1 MSDKPSRGRIPALVL
16 ALLLVSASLVPS
28 AADAAVQ
35 ELSDTTVL
43 GAVEDELIVDPAIV
57 LNNIDVAVNR
67 GVVSLSGSVDNVLA
81 KERATRIAETVKGV
95 RSVVNR
101 IEVEPV
107 LLRSDTEIERDV
119 QDALLDNAA
128 TEAFE
133 VRVSVLDGE
142 VTLRGTVESWRE
154 KQLAGTV
161 AKGVRGVKGLENNI
175 DVVPVPDRPDE
186 EILADVQ
193 NALRWDA
200 LVDHAMIEAAVE
212 DGLVVLSGVVGSA
225 AEKRRAMLDAHVGG
239 VVSVEASDLEVR
251 YWAREEKLR
260 KDKYAAVSDRE
271 VREAV
276 EDALLY
282 DPRVVSLAVT
292 TRVDDG
298 MVTLRGTVSN
308 LKAKRAAERDAVNT
322 VGVTGVR
329 NRLKVRPEE
338 PVGDERLERRAAAAV
353 TRDPYLET
361 HEITVN
367 VSGGTARLYGSVD
380 SFFEKARAE
389 DAVSAVEGVR
399 IVDNKVTVD
408 YDRDYPPYDPYV
420 DEQYLSGL
428 DWYRPEP
435 LYPAKG
441 DAEIEEAVRN
451 ELWWSPFVDAE
462 EVDVSVDEGTAVLT
476 GKVDSW
482 PEYTAAARNAY
493 EAGAVWVD
501 NDLRVERAK

>member
-1 MSDKPSRGRIPALVL
+1 MRGIMPGRTAL
-16 ALLLVSASLVPS
+16 AL
-28 AADAAVQ
+28 AAVLLLAASPFATRYGEAAVR
-35 ELSDTTVL
+35 ELSDPNIL
-43 GAVEDELIVDPAIV
+43 GAVEDELIMDPAVV
-57 LNNIDVAVNR
+57 LNNIDVSVNE
-67 GVVSLSGSVDNVLA
+67 GVVSLTGSVDNILA
-81 KERATRIAETVKGV
+81 RERAGRVAETVKGV

-101 IEVEPV
+101 IDVEPV

-142 VTLRGTVESWRE
+142 VTLRGTVDSWQE
-154 KQLAGTV
+154 KQLAATV
-161 AKGVRGVKGLENNI
+161 AKGVRGVTGLENRI
-175 DVVPVPDRPDE
+175 DVAPVPDRPDD
-186 EILADVQ
+186 EILAEVQ
-193 NALRWDA
+193 QALRWDA
-200 LVDHAMIEAAVE
+200 LVDHVMIEAAVE
-212 DGLVVLSGVVGSA
+212 DGLVMLSGVVGSA
-225 AEKRRAMLDAHVGG
+225 AEKRRAMLSAHVTG
-239 VVSVEASDLEVR
+239 VVTVDASDLDVKH
-251 YWAREEKLR
+251 WAREEELR
-260 KDKYAAVSDRE
+260 KGKYAAVSDPE
-271 VREAV
+271 VRKAV

-308 LKAKRAAERDAVNT
+308 LKAKRAAERDAMNT
-322 VGVTGVR
+322 VGVTSVR
-329 NRLKVRPEE
+329 NRLRVRPQE
-338 PVGDERLERRAAAAV
+338 PVGDEKLERKANAAI

-367 VSGGTARLYGSVD
+367 VAGGTARLYGSVD

-389 DAVSAVEGVR
+389 DAVSAVEGIQ

-408 YDRDYPPYDPYV
+408 YDRAFPAYDPYV

-441 DAEIEEAVRN
+441 DAEIEEAVRDQ
-451 ELWWSPFVDAE
+451 LWWSPFVDAD
-462 EVDVSVDEGTAVLT
+462 EVDVTVDAGTAVLT

-482 PEYTAAARNAY
+482 NEYTAAARNAY

-501 NDLRVERAK
+501 NDLRVERAD